1 MLGEVRSN
9 FISMSLTEAELGALR
24 DVAAETLALRKD
36 MMILDPLLAGKRWRV
51 WEDNQACI
59 AIAQGKGS
67 YEKRKHMAVRAL
79 WFQSLIGDVL
89 DIFYINTHEQ
99 VADCLTKCLDSI
111 KVAKFR
117 SLLLNDGVHV
127 HQNQRCPSAR
137 AYTRAKLA
145 PIKSGSL
152 RVQGRFTPAQSPSA
166 APSRELLTRSRY
178 QVHPRDPDSLN
189 WGGCWDYG

>member
-1 MLGEVRSN
+1 MR
-9 FISMSLTEAELGALR
+9 
-24 DVAAETLALRKD
+24 
-36 MMILDPLLAGKRWRV
+36 ILDPMLEGKRWRV

-137 AYTRAKLA
+137 AYTRSLSA
-145 PIKSGSL
+145 PVKVGPVAPVYIGAVPERRPVARAAHTYTLPSS
-152 RVQGRFTPAQSPSA
+152 SPL
-166 APSRELLTRSRY
+166 PGLT
-178 QVHPRDPDSLN
+178 
-189 WGGCWDYG
+189 